1 MGKKAKQ
8 SLPLSSIRSDAL
20 WRGALL
26 QGRDYACAARVAQGW
41 GRTSRRFRR
50 WARVFSGRPD
60 FSDWLQLSALRRV
73 FFGMNSFLKIFLL
86 VVLALVAIKLLP
98 LTLAMG
104 CVLGLAVAGL
114 VLVGVSALAGMLAVA
129 VGIVA
134 ALAPLWIPVLAI
146 AGLIA
151 VIRRFGPRTVA
162 A

>member
-1 MGKKAKQ
+1 
-8 SLPLSSIRSDAL
+8 
-20 WRGALL
+20 
-26 QGRDYACAARVAQGW
+26 
-41 GRTSRRFRR
+41 
-50 WARVFSGRPD
+50 
-60 FSDWLQLSALRRV
+60 
-73 FFGMNSFLKIFLL
+73 MNSFLKIFLL